1 MAVFPTLQKG
11 QKGEGKLRVT
21 DIEQEERI
29 LVLDTE
35 AREFHEIS
43 GWKEAVIELT
53 HEISGLKEETNRL
66 KERGSKQTHEI
77 SGLKEEI
84 SRLKEEISRLKE
96 SGSKQTHE
104 ISGLKEEISRLKEE
118 IRRLKESGS
127 KQTHEISRLKE
138 SGSKQTHEISRLKVL
153 RLEDDSQEA
162 AEEIIRGLQDIN
174 RNLQLEKNL
183 MLENLEVCFEDMR
196 SGHNGFWHL
205 ILDTD
210 AKFVKAGRKRYSP
223 QSLS

>member
-53 HEISGLKEETNRL
+53 HEISGLKEEISRL

-118 IRRLKESGS
+118 IR
-127 KQTHEISRLKE
+127 RLKE